1 MYCLTSLRALN
12 EVGIMEV
19 GAAGV
24 AEMQMVRKFRRTRQL
39 CVGSVETGQPVQLK
53 LREGGMAIRTTVSKD
68 LSPQQRFKSRQ
79 AACSSE
85 VVAG

>member
-1 MYCLTSLRALN
+1 MYFLTSLRVVN

-53 LREGGMAIRTTVSKD
+53 L
-68 LSPQQRFKSRQ
+68 Q
-79 AACSSE
+79 E
-85 VVAG
+85 VGW